1 MFNESSTFF
10 FKLSSSTFFLFGFG
24 EDDVDNFLTAL
35 EVAQSEGAVD
45 TGADKDGMD
54 DEEEKVGEGE
64 GTGAGESDEE
74 EDEDKGTSAGALE
87 NEHDEAREVVAAAAD
102 GNGEGS
108 TTTHLTLGDKGGR
121 VDFSDTVVHI
131 GEDGVSYMSVLP

>member
-1 MFNESSTFF
+1 MLNESSTLFF
-10 FKLSSSTFFLFGFG
+10 NFSLSTLFLFGFG
-24 EDDVDNFLTAL
+24 EGNVDNVLSAL
-35 EVAQSEGAVD
+35 EVAQSVGAVD

-74 EDEDKGTSAGALE
+74 GEDEDKGTSGGALE
-87 NEHDEAREVVAAAAD
+87 NEHDKAREVGAAVAD

-121 VDFSDTVVHI
+121 VDFSDTVV
-131 GEDGVSYMSVLP
+131 DGVSYMSVLP